1 MIDLD
6 NNVKYIKGVGPN
18 RVESLNKL
26 GIFTLKDLITYYP
39 RDYEDRSK
47 PKKIIDAIDGEDMLI
62 EAIVVSRIVELKIRK
77 NMTMYKLTV
86 RDDTG
91 VCNITWFNQ
100 PYLKKQFIYG
110 EKYSFFGK
118 VHKKASRVEMNSPVF
133 DSKNTNK
140 HTGKIVPIYPT
151 TFSLPQNTLRNIIEN
166 ALSQIDNELEDNMP
180 EYILKQYN
188 LLDLNTSIQNIHK
201 PHTFEDFK
209 LARRRLVFEE
219 LLIMQLALLNLKS
232 NWKKEQK
239 GIEYSKNIKMSD
251 VINELPFKLT
261 KAQLKVLEE
270 IDNDM
275 ESQKSMNRL
284 LQGDVGSGKTVVS
297 IISAYKAVKSGYQVA
312 IMAPTSILATQ
323 HLESFS
329 NMLKKYGIRCE
340 LLISSVT
347 KKKKEEILERLQ
359 NGEIDILIGTH
370 AILEEN
376 VIFKNLG
383 LVVTDE
389 QHRFGVR
396 QRSKIVAKGQNPDV
410 LVMTATP
417 IPRTLALILYGD
429 LDISIIDELP
439 PNRKEIET
447 YAVTKGME
455 TRVNN
460 FVRKQVQ
467 EGRQAYIVCPL
478 VEENEEI
485 NAKSVMELSEK
496 YKNEIFSDLRVEY
509 MHGKMKPKE
518 KDEIME
524 QFKNGEIDILISTTV
539 IEVGVNV
546 PNASIM
552 VVENAERFGLAQL
565 HQLRGRVGRGE
576 YQSFCIL
583 KYNSNSEIAKKRMEI
598 MQKTSDGFIIAEKDL
613 ELRGSGEFFGT
624 KQHGLPEF
632 KIANLF
638 EDMDILKEVQSLTMQ
653 IEQTDSKLEQEQNK
667 GLTTDKSPILRKLDI
682 KQRKILELFT
692 EYQEITSIQVG
703 QYLGISAQSARLLL
717 NKWVEIGFLRLA
729 NQAKKNR
736 TYALTAEF
744 ESLLSD

>member
-1 MIDLD
+1 M
-6 NNVKYIKGVGPN
+6 
-18 RVESLNKL
+18 
-26 GIFTLKDLITYYP
+26 
-39 RDYEDRSK
+39 
-47 PKKIIDAIDGEDMLI
+47 
-62 EAIVVSRIVELKIRK
+62 
-77 NMTMYKLTV
+77 
-86 RDDTG
+86 
-91 VCNITWFNQ
+91 
-100 PYLKKQFIYG
+100 
-110 EKYSFFGK
+110 
-118 VHKKASRVEMNSPVF
+118 
-133 DSKNTNK
+133 
-140 HTGKIVPIYPT
+140 
-151 TFSLPQNTLRNIIEN
+151 
-166 ALSQIDNELEDNMP
+166 
-180 EYILKQYN
+180 
-188 LLDLNTSIQNIHK
+188 
-201 PHTFEDFK
+201 
-209 LARRRLVFEE
+209 
-219 LLIMQLALLNLKS
+219 
-232 NWKKEQK
+232 
-239 GIEYSKNIKMSD
+239 
-251 VINELPFKLT
+251 
-261 KAQLKVLEE
+261 
-270 IDNDM
+270 
-275 ESQKSMNRL
+275 
-284 LQGDVGSGKTVVS
+284 
-297 IISAYKAVKSGYQVA
+297 
-312 IMAPTSILATQ
+312 
-323 HLESFS
+323 
-329 NMLKKYGIRCE
+329 
-340 LLISSVT
+340 
-347 KKKKEEILERLQ
+347 
-359 NGEIDILIGTH
+359 
-370 AILEEN
+370 
-376 VIFKNLG
+376 
-383 LVVTDE
+383 
-389 QHRFGVR
+389 
-396 QRSKIVAKGQNPDV
+396 KIVAKGQNPDV

-467 EGRQAYIVCPL
+467 EGRQAYIVCTL

-638 EDMDILKEVQSLTMQ
+638 EDMDILKEVQVLTMQ

-667 GLTTDKSPILRKLDI
+667 GLKKLVDEKFSGRI
-682 KQRKILELFT
+682 EM
-692 EYQEITSIQVG
+692 
-703 QYLGISAQSARLLL
+703 
-717 NKWVEIGFLRLA
+717 
-729 NQAKKNR
+729 
-736 TYALTAEF
+736 
-744 ESLLSD
+744 

>member
-1 MIDLD
+1 MLMSNLD
-6 NNVKYIKGVGPN
+6 NDVKYIKGVGPN
-18 RVESLNKL
+18 RVEVLNKL

-47 PKKIIDAIDGEDMLI
+47 PKKIVDCQDGEDVLI
-62 EAIVVSRIVELKIRK
+62 EAIAVSRLVEIRVKK
-77 NMTMYKLTV
+77 NMVMYKLTV
-86 RDDTG
+86 QDDTG

-100 PYLKKQFIYG
+100 PYLKTQFKYG
-110 EKYSFFGK
+110 EPYCFFGR
-118 VHKKASRVEMNSPVF
+118 VHKKGSKLEMNSPVF
-133 DSKNTNK
+133 DSKETSK

-151 TFSLPQNTLRNIIEN
+151 TYNMPQTTLRTIIQNAVEQVSGNMEECLPEN
-166 ALSQIDNELEDNMP
+166 VLKDYNLCEINQAVKSIHMP
-180 EYILKQYN
+180 EQFK
-188 LLDLNTSIQNIHK
+188 
-201 PHTFEDFK
+201 DFSY
-209 LARRRLVFEE
+209 ARRRLVFEE
-219 LLIMQLALLNLKS
+219 LLVMQLALLNLKS

-239 GIEYSKNIKMSD
+239 GIKYSSDVKMSD
-251 VINELPFKLT
+251 VINDLPFKLT

-270 IDNDM
+270 IDYDM
-275 ESQKSMNRL
+275 ENEKAMNRL
-284 LQGDVGSGKTVVS
+284 LQGDVGSGKTIVS
-297 IISAYKAVKSGYQVA
+297 IIAAYKAVRSGYQAA
-312 IMAPTSILATQ
+312 IMAPTSILASQ

-329 NMLKKYGIRCE
+329 NILGKYGIKCE
-340 LLISSVT
+340 LLISSIT
-347 KKKKEEILERLQ
+347 KKRKEEILEQLK

-396 QRSKIVAKGQNPDV
+396 QRSKIVSKGNNPDV

-447 YAVTKGME
+447 YAVTKSLE
-455 TRVNN
+455 NRVNE
-460 FVRKQVQ
+460 FVRKQIA
-467 EGRQAYIVCPL
+467 EGRQAYVVCPL

-485 NAKSVMELSEK
+485 KAISVEEIYEK
-496 YKNEIFSDLRVEY
+496 YKNEIFSDLVVEY
-509 MHGKMKPKE
+509 MHGKMRPKE

-524 QFKNGEIDILISTTV
+524 RFKNGEINILISTTV

-546 PNASIM
+546 PNSSIM
-552 VVENAERFGLAQL
+552 IVENAERFGLAQL

-576 YQSFCIL
+576 YQSYCIL
-583 KYNSNSEIAKKRMEI
+583 KYNSNSEIAQKRMQI
-598 MQKTSDGFIIAEKDL
+598 MTSTTDGFVIAEKDL

-638 EDMDILKEVQSLTMQ
+638 EDMDILKEVQSLT
-653 IEQTDSKLEQEQNK
+653 
-667 GLTTDKSPILRKLDI
+667 
-682 KQRKILELFT
+682 
-692 EYQEITSIQVG
+692 
-703 QYLGISAQSARLLL
+703 
-717 NKWVEIGFLRLA
+717 VEIENTDPKLQSKENEGL
-729 NQAKKNR
+729 KKLVDEKFNGR
-736 TYALTAEF
+736 VEM
-744 ESLLSD
+744 